1 MAKRASI
8 YNYLGRHASTIV
20 QKWDNVGLLGNMEG
34 NDRINLASYLEE
46 GYQYI
51 LQKGWDDGDFITS
64 ALPVIYRCYDHYKMN
79 LNIPDLLTKL
89 HIFLEPEQLKLHL
102 SLMEGYIGCK
112 DPEAEALCFFINHY
126 TGNLFK
132 FQRLKK
138 IEL

>member
-1 MAKRASI
+1 MANRPSI
-8 YNYLGRHASTIV
+8 YNYLGRHAETVV

-51 LQKGWDDGDFITS
+51 LRKGWDEGDFITS
-64 ALPVIYRCYDHYKMN
+64 ALPVIYRCYNHYRMN
-79 LNIPDLLTKL
+79 LNIPDLMTKL
-89 HIFLEPEQLKLHL
+89 HIFLEPERMKLHL
-102 SLMEGYIGCK
+102 LSMEHYMCSK

-132 FQRLKK
+132 F
-138 IEL
+138 